1 MPIRL
6 VLADDHP
13 LIINGLKALL
23 TPEQGFEIVASCANG
38 EDAVKAAHEY
48 RPDILVLDIR
58 LPGKDGLA
66 ILKELHDSHLGVK
79 VVLLTAEVSDEQIKQ
94 SVRYGA
100 KGVVLKEMAPQLM
113 IQCLRKVSEGGQWLE
128 RRSFGSAF
136 EKLLQ
141 CEDGL
146 QEVRQKLS
154 DREIEIVK
162 MVARGDSNKR
172 IADQLYISE
181 GTVKQH
187 LHHIYKKLMIEART
201 QLVRYAQ
208 EKGLV

>member
-66 ILKELHDSHLGVK
+66 ILKELHDSQLDVK

-154 DREIEIVK
+154 TREIEIVK